1 MTDSGE
7 GGTTIVV
14 EVSVEPKSATD
25 VEFEE
30 REKAIAIAE
39 LEVSNLQQKIKETEQ
54 AELTDTEGDGT
65 DTDNYTTDTDTN
77 DDKCSEAGTISD
89 IASRYEALLE
99 GLSWAEQLDLE
110 EQLGD
115 PSTLEARLPGR
126 AIQLHEKLSSPAR
139 KKEPHETFKHYQ
151 EKQDKA
157 RLRRLRFTER
167 KASKLTILNM
177 KIGEVIE
184 QRDKLVDER
193 KGMIESKLKKAE
205 EKRIQHIEG
214 IRKKAHKEEEKLKE
228 IAFINELQAQ
238 NTRMDMMFQV
248 EHADENCEERL
259 AEIAGERAKKAEQ
272 REEREAKA
280 EERRRAMEDERQKQ
294 KNAMMQRRL
303 SREKRERPRQKK
315 GDEQWRMRDR
325 SRKM

>member
-1 MTDSGE
+1 MGRSKKLRT
-7 GGTTIVV
+7 
-14 EVSVEPKSATD
+14 
-25 VEFEE
+25 
-30 REKAIAIAE
+30 
-39 LEVSNLQQKIKETEQ
+39 
-54 AELTDTEGDGT
+54 ELTDTDCDNDQT

-77 DDKCSEAGTISD
+77 DTRSEVGAVSD
-89 IASRYEALLE
+89 ICSRYESLLE
-99 GLSWAEQLDLE
+99 GLSWAEQLELE

-115 PSTLEARLPGR
+115 PTNLEARLPGR

-139 KKEPHETFKHYQ
+139 KREPHETFKHYQ

-157 RLRRLRFTER
+157 RLRRLRFTEQ

-177 KIGEVIE
+177 KIEEVIE
-184 QRDKLVDER
+184 QRDRLVDER
-193 KGMIESKLKKAE
+193 KGMIEHKLKKAE

-238 NTRMDMMFQV
+238 NTRMDMMNQV

-280 EERRRAMEDERQKQ
+280 EERRRAMEE
-294 KNAMMQRRL
+294 
-303 SREKRERPRQKK
+303 E
-315 GDEQWRMRDR
+315 
-325 SRKM
+325 